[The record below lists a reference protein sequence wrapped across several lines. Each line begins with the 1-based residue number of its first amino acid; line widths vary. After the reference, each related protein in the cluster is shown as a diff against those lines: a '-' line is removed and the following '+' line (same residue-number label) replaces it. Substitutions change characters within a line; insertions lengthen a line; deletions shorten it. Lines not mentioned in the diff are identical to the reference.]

1 MIALVT
7 GFVLG
12 FLTSMGVGPV
22 NITAM
27 SKALRQGFAHGFSVG
42 LGAAAMD
49 LVYAAV
55 GVFGLSPLVDY
66 EPVRMAFKVISIPL
80 LIYLGVK
87 ALQHRFESSPY
98 TSQNARNN
106 GRKHSSFLMGLF
118 LYVANPTFLPFWIG
132 VAGIV
137 HSHKLVQTTLVDN
150 SLFSVGVGIG
160 TAIWFYVLLRFICM
174 KHIQLKPALLN
185 AISKVS
191 GVLLIVFGCYLG
203 YKFVVTDISRFL

>member
-7 GFVLG
+7 GFVFG
-12 FLTSMGVGPV
+12 FLTSMGVGPI
-22 NITAM
+22 NIMAM

-42 LGAAAMD
+42 LGAALMD
-49 LVYAAV
+49 FVYAGV

-66 EPVRMAFKVISIPL
+66 EPVRIAFKVISIPL
-80 LIYLGVK
+80 LIYLGIK
-87 ALQHRFESSPY
+87 AIQHKFESSPY
-98 TSQNARNN
+98 ANQNARNN
-106 GRKHSSFLMGLF
+106 GGKHSSFLVGIS

-150 SLFSVGVGIG
+150 LLFSIGVGIG

-174 KHIQLKPALLN
+174 KHIQLKPKLLN

-191 GVLLIVFGCYLG
+191 GVLLIFFGCYLG
-203 YKFVVTDISRFL
+203 YKFAVTDIPKFL